1 MFFISALA
9 LAGLPPFSGFP
20 GKLLLFEGGLQAGL
34 YGLTGIAVL
43 SSLLM
48 LYSVLRIFIQAFW
61 GEPPAGVTRR
71 PYAVNGLL
79 IPAGILFVFII
90 VMGVGAE
97 GMFQLTS
104 RAGDIL
110 LHPNI
115 YIDAVLKE

>member
-1 MFFISALA
+1 M
-9 LAGLPPFSGFP
+9 
-20 GKLLLFEGGLQAGL
+20 
-34 YGLTGIAVL
+34 
-43 SSLLM
+43 
-48 LYSVLRIFIQAFW
+48 
-61 GEPPAGVTRR
+61 
-71 PYAVNGLL
+71 NGLL

>member
-1 MFFISALA
+1 
-9 LAGLPPFSGFP
+9 
-20 GKLLLFEGGLQAGL
+20 LLLFEGGLQASL

-61 GEPPAGVTRR
+61 GEPPAGAVRR

-90 VMGVGAE
+90 AMGVGAE